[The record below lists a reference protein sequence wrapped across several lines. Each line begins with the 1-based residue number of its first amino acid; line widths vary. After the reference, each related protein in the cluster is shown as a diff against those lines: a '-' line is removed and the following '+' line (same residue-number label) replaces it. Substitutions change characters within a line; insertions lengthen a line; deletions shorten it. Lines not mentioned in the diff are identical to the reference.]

1 MHIRN
6 ISAGSEWQEV
16 EFVVVGGAPETVIG
30 EGMLSDIPTREGA
43 ASRRGVLFES
53 ASRERIV
60 IWVHSHL
67 QHTQTHTRVA
77 RRVTAQVCDGNRALL
92 SVRRKMESGH
102 TVVFSNDGSYILD
115 DRAGKRMQLQAKK
128 MAGSHWDNMGEALQS
143 SAAGQ
148 RRSVDR
154 EQLVRP
160 MTCQKRGLSMAV

>member
-6 ISAGSEWQEV
+6 ISAGTEWQEV
-16 EFVVVGGAPETVIG
+16 EFVVVGGRRQSSE
-30 EGMLSDIPTREGA
+30 RECCLTFQREKVQPVA
-43 ASRRGVLFES
+43 EEWCLFQPAERES
-53 ASRERIV
+53 SIC
-60 IWVHSHL
+60 VHSHL
-67 QHTQTHTRVA
+67 QQTQTHTRVA
-77 RRVTAQVCDGNRALL
+77 RRVTAQVCEGNRALL
-92 SVRRKMESGH
+92 SVRRMMESGH